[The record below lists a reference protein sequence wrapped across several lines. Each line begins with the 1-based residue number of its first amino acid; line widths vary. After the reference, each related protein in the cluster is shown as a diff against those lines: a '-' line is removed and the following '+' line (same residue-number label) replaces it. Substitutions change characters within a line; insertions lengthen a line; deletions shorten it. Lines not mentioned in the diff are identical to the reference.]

1 MNWLK
6 KQSPIYLCIIPL
18 IVYILTASRTL
29 PWGDGAEFYLAVR
42 TLGIPHP
49 SGYPLFV
56 LIGRLFYLIS
66 ASPFLL
72 NLLPGIFTSI
82 TVLFLYLIISKMTK
96 DRLISIIL
104 PLFFAFGREIWCQS
118 VAAEIYT
125 LNLLFMTIILYL
137 LLRISENERFIPMI
151 FFISGLALTNHLTA
165 LFYVIP
171 VLIFVLLRKTKA
183 IRYLPLTIIPLFL
196 YLYFPIRA
204 AANPALNLFNPVNT
218 GRLINYVSGKAFHYR
233 TLFFSGTYLVEQLTQ
248 SLNYWW
254 QQFLILIPVGFYG
267 IILIKDKKLKNML
280 IIILF
285 IMFAYAVLYNI
296 PDKQGYYLPLYGLWL
311 VLIAIGLSNLVP
323 TRFKI
328 ALIIFPLISVIM
340 NYRICDLSSESS
352 LDDLCT
358 SIYDNLADHS
368 IIISDDYFVYC
379 GMFNR
384 ELNEQRQIKPVSQ
397 FYLRM
402 EWYPPQL
409 QRNFPN
415 IIVPERV
422 AHLLRA
428 CQEELATTS
437 KDKYGD
443 ISKAYCHRIQYE
455 ILKANIDKVPIYF
468 FIYDDAAWPRH
479 WFDFY
484 LESHGVFYQ
493 FLRDSV
499 PPHDF
504 AIKFPSPKKYQ
515 TDRLV
520 NTDAITVAKKFA
532 AAYNRRGIYRF
543 QLRNTKGAI
552 EDFKNALAYYPD
564 YYQVHVNLGLV
575 YLETGDT
582 LKTLQSWRLY
592 INHGEPG
599 ANLDRIRSWYNQL
612 LKLYPE

>member
-6 KQSPIYLCIIPL
+6 KQSPIYLCIISLL
-18 IVYILTASRTL
+18 IYILTASRTL

-56 LIGRLFYLIS
+56 LIGRLFYLVS

-82 TVLFLYLIISKMTK
+82 TVLFLYLIIFKMTK
-96 DRLISIIL
+96 DRLVSIIL

-137 LLRISENERFIPMI
+137 LLSISENERSVPMI

-171 VLIFVLLRKTKA
+171 ALIFILFLKTKA
-183 IRYLPLTIIPLFL
+183 IRYLPLTIAPLLL

-204 AANPALNLFNPVNT
+204 AANPALNLFNPVNF
-218 GRLINYVSGKAFHYR
+218 GRLINYISGKAFHYR
-233 TLFFSGTYLVEQLTQ
+233 TLFFSPVYIVEQLTQ
-248 SLNYWW
+248 FLGYWW
-254 QQFLILIPVGFYG
+254 QQFLVLIPVGFYG

-285 IMFAYAVLYNI
+285 IMFAYTVLYNI

-311 VLIAIGLSNLVP
+311 VLIAIGLSKLVP

-328 ALIIFPLISVIM
+328 ALIIFPLINVIM
-340 NYRICDLSSESS
+340 NYRACDLSSESS

-358 SIYDNLADHS
+358 SIYDNLPDHS

-379 GMFNR
+379 SMFNR
-384 ELNEQRQIKPVSQ
+384 ELNEQRQIIPISQ

-402 EWYPPQL
+402 DWYTPQL

-415 IIVPERV
+415 IIIPERV
-422 AHLLRA
+422 DVLLHA
-428 CQEELATTS
+428 CQEELTTS
-437 KDKYGD
+437 SKDEYGD
-443 ISKAYCHRIQYE
+443 ISKAYCHRIQHE
-455 ILKANIDKVPIYF
+455 IINANIDKISVYF

-479 WFDFY
+479 WFEFY

-499 PPHDF
+499 LPHDF

-515 TDRLV
+515 IDRLV
-520 NTDAITVAKKFA
+520 NTDAIAVAKKFA
-532 AAYNRRGIYRF
+532 AAYNRRAIYRF
-543 QLRNTKGAI
+543 QLGKTHAAI
-552 EDFKNALAYYPD
+552 EDLNQALAYYPD
-564 YYQVHVNLGLV
+564 YYQVYINLGLV
-575 YLETGDT
+575 YLDTGDT
-582 LKTLQSWRLY
+582 LKTLESWQLY
-592 INHGEPG
+592 IKNAEPG
-599 ANLDRIRSWYNQL
+599 ANLDRIRSWYNHLTQL
-612 LKLYPE
+612 YNK